1 MAVENESYLIL
12 AGVAVGAIGG
22 LLLGNY
28 IWGSKEGKRS
38 LSKHVAT
45 LGNILEQVENLNSE
59 ESENLKE
66 RIENILKTIESNYGI
81 SEE

>member
-1 MAVENESYLIL
+1 MAVENENYLIL
-12 AGVAVGAIGG
+12 AGVAIGALGG

-28 IWGSKEGKRS
+28 IWGSKEGEKT

-45 LGNILEQVENLNSE
+45 LGNILEQIENLNSE
-59 ESENLKE
+59 ESETLKE
-66 RIENILKTIESNYGI
+66 RIENILKTIESSYGI

>member
-1 MAVENESYLIL
+1 MAVENENYLIL
-12 AGVAVGAIGG
+12 AGVAIGAIGG

-28 IWGSKEGKRS
+28 IWGSKEGERT

-45 LGNILEQVENLNSE
+45 LGNILEQIENLNSE
-59 ESENLKE
+59 ESETLKE
-66 RIENILKTIESNYGI
+66 RIENILKTIESTYGI